1 MKKLVNLFIT
11 FFKIGLFT
19 FGGGYAMISLV
30 QSEFVDK
37 KKVVTSEEFMDMI
50 AVSES
55 TPGPI
60 AINMATYIG
69 YKEKGFLGS
78 VISTL
83 GVILPSFVIIFI
95 ISLFFNDLLK
105 YRLIQKA
112 FKGIACGVAVII
124 TFAGIKL
131 MKSFK
136 RNWVFITLFILSVI
150 VVILSEIKIINF
162 SFITIVLI
170 VFCGVFSLLC
180 FKPKKVELKQKDDDT
195 INNSKDIDKNIYI
208 TDKIEIKEQT
218 SENKEIIEKNDIDNT
233 KDTGLEEKPKENIE
247 DENLEGG
254 DKWWLF

>member
-1 MKKLVNLFIT
+1 
-11 FFKIGLFT
+11 
-19 FGGGYAMISLV
+19 MISLV

-37 KKVVTSEEFMDMI
+37 RKIVTNEEFMDMI

-69 YKEKGFLGS
+69 HKEKGFWGS
-78 VISTL
+78 LFATL

-105 YRLIQKA
+105 YKLVQSA
-112 FKGIACGVAVII
+112 FKGIACAVSVII

-136 RNWVFITLFILSVI
+136 RNWVFITLFALSVI
-150 VVILSEIKIINF
+150 VVILSELKIINF
-162 SFITIVLI
+162 TFITIVLI
-170 VFCGVFSLLC
+170 VFCGLFSLIC
-180 FKPKKVELKQKDDDT
+180 FRFKKPEPKANDDDL
-195 INNSKDIDKNIYI
+195 INNNKDIDNN
-208 TDKIEIKEQT
+208 TQE
-218 SENKEIIEKNDIDNT
+218 IDNT
-233 KDTGLEEKPKENIE
+233 SNNNNKEVKKISEEENSENNVI

-254 DKWWLF
+254 EK